1 MTFRDI
7 NAIDYQGYPDEEM
20 QHLRLPP
27 HSKEAERGVIGGLL
41 VNPHSYDGVSEIVS
55 SGDFYIPRYRSIFDG
70 ISALSETAKPVD
82 VITLSDY
89 FSASDEL
96 EAVGGLGELA
106 EIQTDTPSA
115 SNVRSYARIVH
126 EKAMERGLLGTADEI
141 VQIVYG
147 DGSAD
152 EKVNNAQGLVL
163 GVNSDNDSGGIQD
176 VNQVLKRT
184 IDQIE
189 DRFNNKDKPQGIT
202 TGLTSLDERL
212 CGLRPSDLVLLAGRP
227 SMGKTTL
234 AMQIAMYNA
243 IEMDKS
249 VLVFSLEM
257 SSDQLIERAIAS
269 TGSVPFNRIR
279 NGDLEQTDWPGISTG
294 VQKIKDSKLHID
306 DTGGLHINQI
316 RSRSRKHKRAH
327 GLDLVV
333 IDYIQLIR
341 SDGQS
346 REREVGN
353 ISVSLKALAKELDV
367 PVIALSQLSRS
378 VENRVG
384 SKRPINSD
392 LRDSGSLE
400 QDADI
405 ILFAYRDEVYD
416 EDSESKGIAEVICR
430 KFRNGELGTT
440 YLRSRLEYC
449 RFETIDGGYIAPPES
464 KKSKNEMDY

>member
-1 MTFRDI
+1 MNT
-7 NAIDYQGYPDEEM
+7 NNQPYPEDFTA
-20 QHLRLPP
+20 QLRLPP

-41 VNPHSYDGVSEIVS
+41 VNPYSYDDVSDIVS
-55 SGDFYIPRYRSIFDG
+55 AGDFYLGTYRLIFEG
-70 ISALSETAKPVD
+70 ISVLSEAGKPVD
-82 VITLSDY
+82 VITLSEY
-89 FSASDEL
+89 LNASDEL
-96 EAVGGLGELA
+96 DSVGGLGELA

-115 SNVRSYARIVH
+115 ANVRSYARIVH
-126 EKAMERGLLGTADEI
+126 EKAMERGLLATADEI

-147 DGSAD
+147 EGAAD
-152 EKVNNAQGLVL
+152 EKVNSAQGLVL
-163 GVNSDNDSGGIQD
+163 GVNSDTQSGGIED

-279 NGDLEQTDWPGISTG
+279 NGDLVQTDWPGISAG
-294 VQKIKDSKLHID
+294 VQKIKDSKMHID

-316 RSRSRKHKRAH
+316 RTRARKHKRAN

-353 ISVSLKALAKELDV
+353 ISVSLKALAKELEV

-378 VENRVG
+378 VENRAG

-405 ILFAYRDEVYD
+405 ILFTYRDEVYD
-416 EDSESKGIAEVICR
+416 EDSPAKGVAEIICR

-449 RFETIDGGYIAPPES
+449 RFETMDGGYSPPEETQ
-464 KKSKNEMDY
+464 KPKSGMNY